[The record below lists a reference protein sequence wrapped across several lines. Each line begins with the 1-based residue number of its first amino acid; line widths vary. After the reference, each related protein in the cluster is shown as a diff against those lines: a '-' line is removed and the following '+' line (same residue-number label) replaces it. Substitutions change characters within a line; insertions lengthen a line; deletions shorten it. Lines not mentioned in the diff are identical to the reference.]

1 MTKALKLVWDPR
13 ETSVTRLMCW
23 AHTSR
28 AVDRSSYLAKVR
40 TLNKEKALQLVQD
53 LNFLQWSV
61 LNEESFLAV
70 FKLYEAKHQCPD
82 LPELHVAVKDFLLY
96 LREVWVES
104 EESRYIFSL
113 KLCLF

>member
-1 MTKALKLVWDPR
+1 M
-13 ETSVTRLMCW
+13 
-23 AHTSR
+23 
-28 AVDRSSYLAKVR
+28 
-40 TLNKEKALQLVQD
+40 VQD

-104 EESRYIFSL
+104 EESR
-113 KLCLF
+113 

>member
-1 MTKALKLVWDPR
+1 MTKALKLVWGPS
-13 ETSVTRLMCW
+13 EFSVTRLMCW

-40 TLNKEKALQLVQD
+40 ALNKEKALQLVQD

-61 LNEESFLAV
+61 LNEESFQAV
-70 FKLYEAKHQCPD
+70 FKLYEAKHQYPEH
-82 LPELHVAVKDFLLY
+82 PELHVAVQDFMLY

-104 EESRYIFSL
+104 EESR
-113 KLCLF
+113 